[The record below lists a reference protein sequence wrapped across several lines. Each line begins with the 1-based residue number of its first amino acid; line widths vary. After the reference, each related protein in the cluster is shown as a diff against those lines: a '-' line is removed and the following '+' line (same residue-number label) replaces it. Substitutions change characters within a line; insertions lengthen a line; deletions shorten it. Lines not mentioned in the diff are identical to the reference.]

1 MGTDPHPIIITPRK
15 TSIVPVASNH
25 SPSVFRLLA
34 TPRMWL
40 AGVMGFSS
48 GLPILLSITVL
59 QAWLIAEEIDLAT
72 IGLLGL
78 VALPYNLKF
87 IWAPVIDRF
96 DPLGL
101 GRRKSWLAITQACIA
116 ISLLILGTRDPS
128 QAMWAVVIAAVLVTL
143 FSATQ
148 DIVVDAY
155 RRESVADDEQG
166 LGASMSIYG
175 YRFGTLLASAG
186 GLMLADWIGF
196 SGVYIFMAAI
206 VLSMV
211 VVTLLAPEPEVS
223 LARPGNLRAAF
234 VEPFVEFFQRHETA
248 GVSLLILLFVFVY
261 NLGIQL
267 SGHMAIPFY
276 LAVGLTNSEIGAVSA
291 IFGVAPFLLGVLAAG
306 WLQLRLGVY
315 RALIL
320 GSVLTCGA
328 TLAYIVLAI
337 VDVNVYWLS
346 GTMAFQS
353 LAMGTGS
360 TALVAF
366 ISNTCNRQFT
376 ATQYALFT
384 SLAAL
389 PRATLTTPTGWF
401 AEELGWTTFFLC
413 SAFLAI
419 PGLLLLVTNRTL
431 FETTIARLDIRPK
444 GSTVQQ

>member
-1 MGTDPHPIIITPRK
+1 M
-15 TSIVPVASNH
+15 ASNH
-25 SPSVFRLLA
+25 SPSVLRLLV
-34 TPRMWL
+34 TPRMWR

-59 QAWLIAEEIDLAT
+59 QAWLIAEEIDLTT
-72 IGLLGL
+72 IGFLGL

-87 IWAPVIDRF
+87 IWAPVVDRF
-96 DPLGL
+96 DPLRL
-101 GRRKSWLAITQACIA
+101 GRRKSWLAISQVCIA

-128 QAMWAVVIAAVLVTL
+128 LSIWTVAIAAVLVTL

-148 DIVVDAY
+148 DIVIDAY
-155 RRESVADDEQG
+155 RRESVTDDEQG

-186 GLMLADWIGF
+186 GLILADWIGF
-196 SGVYIFMAAI
+196 GGVYILMACI
-206 VLSMV
+206 MLLMV
-211 VVTLLAPEPEVS
+211 IATLLAPEPEAS
-223 LARPGNLRAAF
+223 LTRPRNLRAAF

-261 NLGIQL
+261 NLGMQL

-276 LAVGLTNSEIGAVSA
+276 LAVGFTNSEIGAVSA
-291 IFGVAPFLLGVLAAG
+291 IFGVAPFLLGVFAAG
-306 WLQLRLGVY
+306 WLQLRLGIY

-320 GSVLTCGA
+320 GSMLTSGA
-328 TLAYIVLAI
+328 TVAYLVLAI

-346 GTMAFQS
+346 ATMAFQS
-353 LAMGTGS
+353 LAMGAAT

-413 SAFLAI
+413 SALLAL
-419 PGLLLLVTNRTL
+419 PGLLLLVSNRTI
-431 FETTIARLDIRPK
+431 FENSTARLMR
-444 GSTVQQ
+444 